1 MAGRIPIGSFAD
13 LVFEVSRERVFTYDE
28 YNRES
33 KARYAKHELINQAAV
48 VEYLGRELEEITF
61 NMIFNIRL
69 GVNPAEEAQRARELC
84 HDGIADYL
92 ILGNEVIGDNLWT
105 IESISE
111 AAEFWDGE
119 GHIIASKIK
128 VKMLEY
134 VPTVEET

>member
-1 MAGRIPIGSFAD
+1 MAGRIPIGSFGE

-111 AAEFWDGE
+111 SAEFWDGE